1 MLKVYFLCCLY
12 VQIDVIVHRLM
23 TLFICTD
30 WCDRA

>member
-1 MLKVYFLCCLY
+1 
-12 VQIDVIVHRLM
+12 M